1 MLRQPSII
9 YRLHYI
15 IVVEVKSEAGSISGY
30 TQQPKTSSTLAI
42 VVSAVF
48 ILATAIPHDN
58 SVSSVSAQ
66 NNNGNTTNSNSMNFA
81 IDTLAKIHLLAANES
96 LMNGD
101 TTRAFSQVNLAYLQ
115 LAMIETD
122 II

>member
-1 MLRQPSII
+1 M
-9 YRLHYI
+9 
-15 IVVEVKSEAGSISGY
+15 VEVKSEAASQD
-30 TQQPKTSSTLAI
+30 TQEPKTSSTLAI

-81 IDTLAKIHLLAANES
+81 IDTLTKIHLLAANES